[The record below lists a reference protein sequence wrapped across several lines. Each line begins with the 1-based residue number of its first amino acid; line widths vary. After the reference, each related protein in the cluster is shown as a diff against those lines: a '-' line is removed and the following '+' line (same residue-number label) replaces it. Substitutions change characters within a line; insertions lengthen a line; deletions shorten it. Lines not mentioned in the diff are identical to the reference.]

1 MIGRSDP
8 SRIDIPKGEYLS
20 DHLRHPKRGD
30 VWLLAADT
38 GIGKTTWAAKMFQ
51 RSGQKVLILTSLV
64 STVTQVAAANQIDFW
79 TGDGKSWNS
88 SDGWWAGGG
97 AIICTY
103 DSAEK
108 VAAKIKLSDYVVV
121 FDESHNTAFSS
132 YRAKAINAA
141 LNIAGGGAA
150 VVAMSGTSRPI
161 HHPLFENATPITA
174 RLIGRPPINA
184 TMVAV
189 KRAAGF
195 IMRAL
200 RRIDLS
206 GRNVLFYNHKGPKLD
221 HLVARIKR
229 LHPHLNIVIYNSD
242 TKNGA
247 AVAAIIASTK
257 IPDGTLLICT
267 SVFLEGVSIDA
278 IDGLIVA
285 SPLTAELLHQ
295 LASRARKHLGHIFV
309 WMSKTWQRNEGK
321 EGMDRASA
329 DAVYEAGVAA
339 WAERAKGVITD
350 KAFLA
355 AVDTRSLFEFAELA
369 PKITRSKG
377 GSEVMDHVVIDC
389 IAHAMRAAAMSL
401 TVAKEILAEYGWN
414 FSADEEWDNVR
425 IERMNKDDSAKEM
438 TWERIKDMSYDELN
452 ELAAKHWLADAKMA
466 GEYAE
471 FLYELADN
479 EELLYDAWLLEL
491 GRSVYPFQ
499 SAAAAKKLLSIINH
513 ARNQHE
519 VYKRIK
525 ADIAPGTY
533 DRRELARRVA
543 DAAADTFLE
552 SELSR
557 LRWFNPSEKSDC
569 KRVLKIITRYLIVE
583 SKAIRN
589 EGGALER
596 VWAVTGMAIDS
607 TPIDT
612 DTLTKLMA
620 ERDNRIARADRRAM
634 EAAGLITAE
643 RVIEPLKT
651 FLDVWVG
658 GGVEKAELK
667 CRTNDDAALVSL
679 RGVLTFCV
687 ERGGRW
693 IEYAALRAAGGV

>member
-1 MIGRSDP
+1 MIAPLRP
-8 SRIDIPKGEYLS
+8 PVRIDIPKGEYLS
-20 DHLRHPKRGD
+20 DHLPSPKRGD
-30 VWLLAADT
+30 VWLLSADT
-38 GIGKTTWAAKMFQ
+38 GIGKTTWAAKMA
-51 RSGQKVLILTSLV
+51 RSGQTVLILTSLI
-64 STVTQVAAANQIDFW
+64 STVKQVAAANQIDFW
-79 TGDGKSWNS
+79 TGEGKSWNAT
-88 SDGWWAGGG
+88 DGWWAGGG
-97 AIICTY
+97 VIICTY

-108 VAAKIKLSDYVVV
+108 VAAKIGANYATVL
-121 FDESHNTAFSS
+121 DEIHNANFSA

-141 LNIAGGGAA
+141 LNIAARGSA
-150 VVAMSGTSRPI
+150 VVAMSGTLRPI
-161 HHPLFENATPITA
+161 HHPLFENATLITA
-174 RLIGRPPINA
+174 RRIERPPINA
-184 TMVAV
+184 TMVQIN
-189 KRAAGF
+189 RAAGF

-206 GRNVLFYNHKGPKLD
+206 GRNVLFYNHKGQKLD

-229 LHPHLNIVIYNSD
+229 LHPQLNIVIYNSD
-242 TKNGA
+242 TKNEA
-247 AVAAIIASTK
+247 AVAEIIASTK

-278 IDGLIVA
+278 IDSLIVA

-295 LASRARKHLGHIFV
+295 LASRARKHLGHVLV

-321 EGMDRASA
+321 EGADRASA
-329 DAVYEAGVAA
+329 DAVYAAGVAA
-339 WAERAKGVITD
+339 WAERAKGVIND

-355 AVDTRSLFEFAELA
+355 AVDTRSLYEFAELA
-369 PKITRSKG
+369 PKITRSKD
-377 GSEVMDHVVIDC
+377 GSEEMDHVVIDC

-414 FSADEEWDNVR
+414 FSADEEWDTVR

-438 TWERIKDMSYDELN
+438 TWERIKDMSYDDLTG
-452 ELAAKHWLADAKMA
+452 LAAKHWLADAKMA
-466 GEYAE
+466 GEYAG

-525 ADIAPGTY
+525 AEIAPGTY
-533 DRRELARRVA
+533 GRRDLARRVA
-543 DAAADTFLE
+543 DAGGDTFLE
-552 SELSR
+552 NELSR
-557 LRWFNPSEKSDC
+557 LRWFDPSAEKDC
-569 KRVLKIITRYLIVE
+569 KRVLKILRRYLNIE
-583 SKAIRN
+583 LKATRN

-596 VWAVTGMAIDS
+596 VWVVVGMAIDT
-607 TPIDT
+607 TPIDS

-620 ERDNRIARADRRAM
+620 ERDDRIARADRRAM
-634 EAAGLITAE
+634 AAAGLIAAE

-651 FLDVWVG
+651 FFDVWVG
-658 GGVEKAELK
+658 DHIEKAELI
-667 CRTNDDAALVSL
+667 CRTNDDAALVL
-679 RGVLTFCV
+679 LQGGNAFCV

-693 IEYAALRAAGGV
+693 IEYATLRAAGGV